1 MSEHHRDDDNYDE
14 KIEKMVS
21 LTVSAASGTVPD
33 AQIRMT
39 LAQIAAGTLAPPQ
52 ARDLAKSLLRLLSG
66 ERDPIDLVED
76 LTPELAEVVW
86 EALAELEAAPAAGAE
101 EPEEITF
108 EQLVEKVAAA
118 CMGDV
123 MLWQRLWDFTEELAA
138 DEQNPSTVR
147 ALGVVLRK
155 ILAGERQRHV
165 LDELDPDYRGAVAQ
179 LLDLLNERTIEPE
192 QPPVT

>member
-138 DEQNPSTVR
+138 DEQTPSTVR

-155 ILAGERQRHV
+155 TLAGERQRHV
-165 LDELDPDYRGAVAQ
+165 LDELGPDHRGAVAQ
-179 LLDLLNERTIEPE
+179 LLDWLNERTIEPE